1 MERLLIN
8 MAIVKVNWDRSG
20 ADLLEN
26 YIPLL
31 AYALSECS
39 TETASLSEIRTHFRQ
54 VAEFEV
60 PTAAL
65 GTLVKRAAKRHGFLT
80 RDHDGT
86 YQICKEKLPDR
97 QYLSLRDTELRKYQA
112 LKHAFVE
119 YCECHHITPPTPDE
133 IDAYF
138 FDVLYDVAPSLI
150 GSTTNLPESPSGGNR
165 EPESTRA
172 LIARFVAHCYERD
185 PISSA
190 SIESFVR
197 GAMLTETFYY
207 SAPDTLSQ
215 KMRDVVVFFDTGF
228 LARALGLCEAGLAEP
243 CKELTQIL
251 RGMSVKMRCFRDTF
265 NELHRI
271 LHAASSQLRG
281 GRRLVT
287 RVPGDI
293 FDYYNSIGA
302 SQSDVELDI
311 AMLEQALN
319 KIGIRVE
326 DRPSHIASLTVDE
339 TLLGQYIQDA
349 LPGQTLE
356 ARQHDI
362 DCLTSIYRLRSGRAQ
377 QYLESCIAIFV
388 TTNVELARASARYFN
403 VHEEMSNAPV
413 CMADQVFTTLVW
425 LKSVNKIPDLPKH
438 RLVANC
444 IAAMQPSDRLWN
456 RYLAEATTLKER
468 KEISENDY
476 AVLIHSLEAR
486 HHLMD
491 SIIEQGEFV
500 YGSVKEVLAL
510 ARANYTEELNEKLSS
525 LEIETKAHRD
535 QINRLITAIAKGVAL
550 VTCWGSMALWI
561 ALVAAGLF
569 VTAPESYS
577 IDILSNPETWLFLA
591 VALVGIA
598 NLVWGIRLYDLCEKM
613 AALCAGRTAAA
624 LSLLLLPQRQTASSV
639 SHHEKTTEQETTDTI
654 AIQHPQEEVV

>member
-39 TETASLSEIRTHFRQ
+39 GTTASLSEIRTHFRQ

-80 RDHDGT
+80 REHDGT
-86 YQICKEKLPDR
+86 YQICRDKLPDR
-97 QYLSLRDTELRKYQA
+97 QYLSLRDSELRKYQA

-119 YCECHHITPPTPDE
+119 YCRCHHITPPTPEE
-133 IDAYF
+133 IDAYLF
-138 FDVLYDVAPSLI
+138 EVLYDVAPSLI
-150 GSTTNLPESPSGGNR
+150 GSTTGLPASPPGAAR

-172 LIARFVAHCYERD
+172 LIARFVAHCYESD

-215 KMRDVVVFFDTGF
+215 KMRDVVVYFDTGF
-228 LARALGLCEAGLAEP
+228 LVRSLGLCEPGLAEP

-251 RGMSVKMRCFRDTF
+251 RGMSVKMRCFRDTY

-293 FDYYNSIGA
+293 FDYYNGIGA
-302 SQSDVELDI
+302 NQSDVELDI
-311 AMLEQALN
+311 AMLEQSLN
-319 KIGIRVE
+319 KIGIRIE
-326 DRPSHIASLTVDE
+326 ERPAHIASLTVDE

-377 QYLESCIAIFV
+377 QYLESCIAIFI

-403 VHEEMSNAPV
+403 AHEEISNAPV

-500 YGSVKEVLAL
+500 HGSVKEVLAL
-510 ARANYTEELNEKLSS
+510 ARANYTEELNEKLTT
-525 LEIETKAHRD
+525 LEIETRAHRD
-535 QINRLITAIAKGVAL
+535 QINRLIAAIASGVGL
-550 VTCWGSMALWI
+550 VTCWGTLILWL
-561 ALVAAGLF
+561 ALVVAGLF
-569 VTAPESYS
+569 VTAPTSFTLS
-577 IDILSNPETWLFLA
+577 TLSNPGTWIFIV

-598 NLVWGIRLYDLCEKM
+598 NLVWGIKLYDLGNRM
-613 AALCAGRTAAA
+613 ARRYEGRTAAA
-624 LSLLLLPQRQTASSV
+624 LSHLLLPKRPATPSTAS
-639 SHHEKTTEQETTDTI
+639 HANIENRLPDEDLN
-654 AIQHPQEEVV
+654 AIQPQVEVR

>member
-26 YIPLL
+26 HIPLL
-31 AYALSECS
+31 AYALSEC
-39 TETASLSEIRTHFRQ
+39 TATTASLSEIRTHFRQ

-86 YQICKEKLPDR
+86 YQICRDKLPDR

-112 LKHAFVE
+112 LKQAFVE
-119 YCECHHITPPTPDE
+119 FCEYHHIAPPTPGE

-150 GSTTNLPESPSGGNR
+150 GSTAGLPDNPGGAAR

-215 KMRDVVVFFDTGF
+215 KMRDVVVVFDTGF
-228 LARALGLCEAGLAEP
+228 LVRSLGLCEAGLAEP
-243 CKELTQIL
+243 CKELAQIL

-311 AMLEQALN
+311 AMLEQSLN
-319 KIGIRVE
+319 KIGIRIE
-326 DRPSHIASLTVDE
+326 DRPPHIASLTVNE

-403 VHEEMSNAPV
+403 MHEEISNAPI

-500 YGSVKEVLAL
+500 HGSVKEVLEL
-510 ARANYTEELNEKLSS
+510 ARANYTEEINEKLTT

-535 QINRLITAIAKGVAL
+535 QINRLIATIARAIAL
-550 VTCWGSMALWI
+550 VTCGG
-561 ALVAAGLF
+561 ALVIWITLIVAGLF
-569 VTAPESYS
+569 VTAPESFS
-577 IDILSNPETWLFLA
+577 IDMLSDPKTWLFLV
-591 VALVGIA
+591 VALVGTA
-598 NLVWGIRLYDLCEKM
+598 NLMWGVKLYDLCEEIATQCSGK
-613 AALCAGRTAAA
+613 AALA
-624 LSLLLLPQRQTASSV
+624 LSHLLLPKRHTQPSASQQV
-639 SHHEKTTEQETTDTI
+639 TTENVLPTENIHPDQ
-654 AIQHPQEEVV
+654 PQEEIR